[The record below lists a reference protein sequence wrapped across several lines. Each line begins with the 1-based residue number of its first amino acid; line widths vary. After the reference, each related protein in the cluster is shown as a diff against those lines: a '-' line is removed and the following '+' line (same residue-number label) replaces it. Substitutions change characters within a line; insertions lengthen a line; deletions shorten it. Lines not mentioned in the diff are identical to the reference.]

1 MSNPDSLD
9 DNDIEQIDSDE
20 EDLIDSEDDDITVDP
35 LQTFL
40 AALNLT
46 EYWPLFKKEEM
57 DLEGYFFCL
66 CRVITDTSTYRCLIY
81 RALSQCIPCYNL
93 IYF

>member
-1 MSNPDSLD
+1 MSAGAEILHSVHFPYFNLTYLIIDDTQRNDSD
-9 DNDIEQIDSDE
+9 DSQDEDIIDSD
-20 EDLIDSEDDDITVDP
+20 DDDIMADP

-57 DLEGYFFCL
+57 DLEGIYL
-66 CRVITDTSTYRCLIY
+66 SYSLIE
-81 RALSQCIPCYNL
+81 
-93 IYF
+93 